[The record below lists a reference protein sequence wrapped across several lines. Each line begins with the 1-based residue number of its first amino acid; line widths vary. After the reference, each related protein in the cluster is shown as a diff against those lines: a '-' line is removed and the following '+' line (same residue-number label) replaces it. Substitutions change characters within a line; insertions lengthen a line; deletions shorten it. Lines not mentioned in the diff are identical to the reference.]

1 MITVEGCKLSNR
13 RNRYSEEFK
22 ADAVR
27 LVQEGRS
34 VTSVAK
40 DLGVNHQS
48 LRNWIAEEKVSK
60 DPIQS
65 RILELEAELRSE
77 RKRNKELEESVS
89 ILKKATAIFLT
100 NDRK

>member
-1 MITVEGCKLSNR
+1 MEGCKLGHR
-13 RNRYSEEFK
+13 KNRYSKEFK

-34 VTSVAK
+34 VASVAK

-48 LRNWIAEEKVSK
+48 LRNWIAKEKVK
-60 DPIQS
+60 EDPIQS

-77 RKRNKELEESVS
+77 WKRNKELEESVS